1 MEKVRGWARVE
12 LIFSDKTAFLTAPN
26 STERTK
32 MQIKSTRKSTLVPIC
47 MGSRDSTK
55 TTVSI
60 IILVQQK
67 LTHNSRFLRHGICA

>member
-32 MQIKSTRKSTLVPIC
+32 MQINT
-47 MGSRDSTK
+47 GSNLHGEQRQHKNNNEYNYSRPTK
-55 TTVSI
+55 INT
-60 IILVQQK
+60 
-67 LTHNSRFLRHGICA
+67 